1 MNQCLE
7 LEISLS
13 HQYRGKY
20 AVQLRVNDLQ
30 AQLLRAPERGIIR
43 FNEDNLRK
51 TINDPLAHGQ
61 QLFSDLFASDN
72 VLRLY
77 DEARAIAQKENR
89 PLRLRLF
96 IERDALELHDWRW
109 EALNDARP
117 GGGSLVSNERVL
129 FSRFLSSNSWE
140 AAPLRAEG
148 DLRALVVIA
157 NPSNLA
163 DPNINLS
170 PVDVPQESQRAQAGL
185 GNLFKNEHVLASDP
199 NQPGQV
205 TLAALH
211 QQLRKGFDIL
221 YLVCHGA
228 LITKGELA
236 GPQLLLEKQDGTMDV
251 VAGMRLA
258 EFIRDL
264 SPELRPRLIVL
275 ASCQSA
281 GGGGPSPTTADAT
294 GALAA
299 LGPLLAQAGVPAVL
313 AMQGSI
319 AMATIA
325 DFVPT
330 FFQNLRQDGQI
341 DHAMAVARAA
351 VSQRPDAWM
360 PVLYLRLRD
369 GSLWYTPTF
378 GGDNPEVIWG
388 RLLAGI
394 EDQGRCT
401 PILGSGLSE
410 YLSGA
415 LRQMARH
422 WAEREH
428 YPLSEHGREELP
440 QVAQY
445 LANRDGPG
453 SPRLSLIKHFQKQI
467 DAKFAQGLPAG
478 LQGATDEETLALQM
492 AEIARLRMQQAQAD
506 PYTLIAKLPFPIYIN
521 TNPDNLLVQALKE
534 TGKTPVVDYA
544 RWNSRLQNLQSYPS
558 QYETERAQNY
568 QPSVK
573 RPLVYHLFGTL
584 RERDSLILSEDD
596 HFDYLM
602 WVNQSNP
609 PPLPA
614 PIGRALSTNG
624 LLFLGFGI
632 MDWNFRLLFR
642 SILTE
647 QRRKTPRDY
656 WSVAVQVRPGEDI
669 LNPEQARQYMEQ
681 YLAGVNIGVYWGSV
695 DEFLGELWG
704 RAQKRGVI

>member
-1 MNQCLE
+1 MNSCLE

-13 HQYRGKY
+13 RHYRGKY
-20 AVQLRVNDLQ
+20 AAQVRVNDPQ
-30 AQLLRAPERGIIR
+30 AQFLRAPERGVIR
-43 FNEDNLRK
+43 LHEDELLNK
-51 TINDPLAHGQ
+51 ANNPAAYGQ
-61 QLFSDLFASDN
+61 QLFDDLFAPEN
-72 VLRLY
+72 VQRLY
-77 DEARAIAQKENR
+77 DEVRAIAQKENR

-96 IERDALELHDWRW
+96 IERDAPELHDWRW
-109 EALNDARP
+109 ETLNDPRP
-117 GGGSLVSNERVL
+117 GGGSLLTNERIL

-157 NPSNLA
+157 NPGNLA
-163 DPNINLS
+163 DPQINLT

-185 GNLFKNEHVLASDP
+185 GDLFKAEHVLASDP
-199 NQPGQV
+199 KQPGRV
-205 TLAALH
+205 TLDALN
-211 QQLRKGFDIL
+211 QQLRQGFDIL

-236 GPQLLLEKQDGTMDV
+236 GPQLLLEKQDGAV
-251 VAGMRLA
+251 EIVPGVRLA

-281 GGGGPSPTTADAT
+281 GAGGPGPTTADAQ

-313 AMQGSI
+313 AMQGSV
-319 AMATIA
+319 AMKTVA
-325 DFVPT
+325 DFMPL

-341 DHAMAVARAA
+341 DRAMAVARAA
-351 VSQRPDAWM
+351 VSQRADAWM

-369 GSLWYTPTF
+369 GSLWYTPSF
-378 GGDNPEVIWG
+378 GGDNPELIWG

-401 PILGSGLSE
+401 PILGPGLSE

-415 LRQMARH
+415 LRQVARH
-422 WAEREH
+422 WAEQEH

-453 SPRLSLIKHFQKQI
+453 SPRRSLIKHFRKQI

-492 AEIARLRMQQAQAD
+492 AEIARLRMQQAQVD
-506 PYTLIAKLPFPIYIN
+506 PCALIAKLPFPIYIT

-534 TGKTPVVDYA
+534 AGKAPVVDYA
-544 RWNSRLQNLQSYPS
+544 RWNSGLQNLQNYPS
-558 QYETERAQNY
+558 EYETARAQNY
-568 QPSVK
+568 EPSVK
-573 RPLVYHLFGTL
+573 RPFVYHLFGML

-609 PPLPA
+609 APLPV
-614 PIGRALSTNG
+614 PIGKAISTNG

-632 MDWNFRLLFR
+632 LDWNFRLLFR

-647 QRRKTPRDY
+647 QRRKTPRNY

-695 DEFLGELWG
+695 DEFMRELWD
-704 RAQKRGVI
+704 RAQKRGLV